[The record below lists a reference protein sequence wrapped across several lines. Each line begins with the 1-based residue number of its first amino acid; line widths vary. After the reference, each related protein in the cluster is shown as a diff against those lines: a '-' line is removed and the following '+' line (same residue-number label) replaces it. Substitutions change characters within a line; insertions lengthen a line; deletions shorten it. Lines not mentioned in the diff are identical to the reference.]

1 MNRVARWWGANWP
14 ILLAGIAGLIA
25 GGVAMRAA
33 VDEPRGGDR
42 AAIEPIVRDYILA
55 HPEIIP
61 EAMDRLRDSQAVK
74 AIGAE
79 RQALETPFASAW
91 AGAGKGDVTLVM
103 FTDYAC
109 IYCRQSAADIDRL
122 LTSDPRL
129 KVVWREIPVL
139 GAPSQQAARV
149 ALAAA
154 KAGGYLPFHRTMFAS
169 GRPDAATITASSLA
183 AHLDAGTLVRA
194 AAAPDIAREIERNLT
209 LAGKLGVSGTPAF
222 VVGDQLLNGAVGY
235 DALAKAVATARR
247 SRSG

>member
-1 MNRVARWWGANWP
+1 MRRLPRWWGANWP
-14 ILLAGIAGLIA
+14 ILLAAMAGLVA

-33 VDEPRGGDR
+33 MDEPRGGDR

-61 EAMDRLRDSQAVK
+61 EAMDRLRESQAVK

-79 RQALETPFASAW
+79 RQALETPFAGAW
-91 AGAGKGDVTLVM
+91 AGAAKGDVTLVM

-109 IYCRQSAADIDRL
+109 SYCRQSAADIDRL
-122 LTSDPRL
+122 LASDPRL
-129 KVVWREIPVL
+129 KIVWREIPVL

-154 KAGGYLPFHRTMFAS
+154 QAGNYLTFHRTMFAS
-169 GRPDAATITASSLA
+169 GRPDATTIIASSRAAQLDPAALA
-183 AHLDAGTLVRA
+183 RA
-194 AAAPDIAREIERNLT
+194 AAAPAIAHEIERNLT
-209 LAGKLGVSGTPAF
+209 LAGRLGVSGTPAF

-235 DALAKAVATARR
+235 DALAKAVATAR
-247 SRSG
+247 SGRTG